1 MKLDTLKLIEK
12 TMRNTIEYIRT
23 GDNSLNIISMVL
35 APKPPIDKWNLT
47 KLRRFFKT
55 FDITNR
61 IKWQPTD
68 KERIFK
74 NLILDK
80 KLLSKSFKAINSDPN
95 CTPPPNL

>member
-12 TMRNTIEYIRT
+12 EMRNTIEYIRT
-23 GDNSLNIISMVL
+23 GDNSLNIIPVVH
-35 APKPPIDKWNLT
+35 APKPPVDKWNLI
-47 KLRRFFKT
+47 KLRRFFET
-55 FDITNR
+55 FDIANR

-80 KLLSKSFKAINSDPN
+80 QLLSKSFK
-95 CTPPPNL
+95 